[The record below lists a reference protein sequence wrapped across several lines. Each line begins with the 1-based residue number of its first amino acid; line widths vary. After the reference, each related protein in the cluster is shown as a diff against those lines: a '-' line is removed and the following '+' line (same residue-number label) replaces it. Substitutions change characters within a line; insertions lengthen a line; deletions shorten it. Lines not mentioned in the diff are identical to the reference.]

1 MPETDEK
8 DASYRGVTS
17 NSVHPGLRRL
27 FPFASVSPWRCILR
41 FRRFPILH
49 YIFGMLARPRRAHTA
64 YIVALAY
71 PRLHYAQTLSS
82 KCPLPDDPLS
92 SRQRNHSSNT
102 R

>member
-82 KCPLPDDPLS
+82 
-92 SRQRNHSSNT
+92 
-102 R
+102 